1 MVEFMV
7 YYLQCNRTAGV
18 KFPKATVQATSTFC
32 YMSVTALFSSVKL
45 QYCQNEGDMFYQLWI
60 MFCSFKECAMR
71 SGKVFLTGEWQVGSH
86 YLSDLLLCELARNWP
101 TAAWT

>member
-18 KFPKATVQATSTFC
+18 KFPKATVEATCTFS

-45 QYCQNEGDMFYQLWI
+45 QYCQNEGEIFYQ
-60 MFCSFKECAMR
+60 ECAMR

-86 YLSDLLLCELARNWP
+86 HLSDLLLCELARNRP